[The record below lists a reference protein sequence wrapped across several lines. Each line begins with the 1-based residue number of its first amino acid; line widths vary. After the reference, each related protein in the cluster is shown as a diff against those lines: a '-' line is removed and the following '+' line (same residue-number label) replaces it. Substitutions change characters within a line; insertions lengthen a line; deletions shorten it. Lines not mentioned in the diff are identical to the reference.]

1 MVNLVLPCK
10 LVSQVE
16 TACQID
22 SPRENG
28 MAEVILIIYVKSRF
42 LYSTKIVIKKCVC
55 QLLSL
60 KYLT

>member
-1 MVNLVLPCK
+1 MVNLVLPSK

-28 MAEVILIIYVKSRF
+28 MAEVLINNICEKQVFVFY
-42 LYSTKIVIKKCVC
+42 
-55 QLLSL
+55 
-60 KYLT
+60 